1 MTSLMAEST
10 VTTGR
15 AWGGQSMVAP
25 LKRVLVRKPAPP
37 AAEDHFATS
46 AIRAPS
52 TTTERSGSMTHSA
65 RFSPRAA
72 PRLSSPAPTKR
83 DCSTRSSPTTHR

>member
-10 VTTGR
+10 VTTDR

-37 AAEDHFATS
+37 ATEGQFAAS
-46 AIRAPS
+46 ATRAPS
-52 TTTERSGSMTHSA
+52 TTNGQSGSMRRSA

-72 PRLSSPAPTKR
+72 LR
-83 DCSTRSSPTTHR
+83 